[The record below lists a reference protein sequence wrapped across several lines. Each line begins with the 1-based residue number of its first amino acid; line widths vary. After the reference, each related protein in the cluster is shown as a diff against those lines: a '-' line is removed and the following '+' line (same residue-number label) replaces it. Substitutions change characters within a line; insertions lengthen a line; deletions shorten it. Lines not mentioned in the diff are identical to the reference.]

1 VFAFEEDAPL
11 NGIIAHLTRQ
21 CGGNVHDFGVVEVR
35 AYQPLSGREAHIADL
50 GHRHDYCSNTG
61 PDQWIGYDFKG
72 MRVNPTRYTLR
83 SRYGRWSGQ
92 MNRWVIEGSLDGE
105 DWLQL
110 AQGHE
115 PDGFVPQGVVHSYP
129 MERGVES
136 RYIRIREL
144 PNGGSNIILSAFELF
159 GTLFD
164 E

>member
-1 VFAFEEDAPL
+1 MFVFREDAPV

-35 AYQPLSGREAHIADL
+35 ASQPLSGRDAHIADL
-50 GHRHDYCSNTG
+50 DQRHDYCSYAG
-61 PDQWIGYDFKG
+61 PDQWIGYDFRG
-72 MRVNPTRYTLR
+72 MRVTPTHYTLR
-83 SRYGRWSGQ
+83 SRFGAWSGQ
-92 MNRWVIEGSLDGE
+92 MNRWVIEGSLDGDHWVE
-105 DWLQL
+105 L

-115 PDGFVPQGVVHSYP
+115 PDGFVQPGVVRSYP
-129 MERGVES
+129 VERGDES

-144 PNGGSNIILSAFELF
+144 PGGGSNIILSGFELF